1 MIISNGVVIR
11 SGNIDEMRGDRTG
24 VMVELD
30 GGHELVAATLRG
42 AGLVVD
48 IVGSRLM
55 VDAPPQPG
63 ADPYWIHDYI
73 RDVVAW
79 AEVGMRRLGDQTISL
94 EDVFL
99 ESNDAAALAARP

>member
-1 MIISNGVVIR
+1 MKA
-11 SGNIDEMRGDRTG
+11 TG

-30 GGHELVAATLRG
+30 GGHELVADTLRK
-42 AGLVVD
+42 AGLAVTVS
-48 IVGSRLM
+48 GSRLL

-79 AEVGMRRLGDQTISL
+79 AEVGLRRLGDQTVSL

-99 ESNDAAALAARP
+99 ESNDAAQAVNK